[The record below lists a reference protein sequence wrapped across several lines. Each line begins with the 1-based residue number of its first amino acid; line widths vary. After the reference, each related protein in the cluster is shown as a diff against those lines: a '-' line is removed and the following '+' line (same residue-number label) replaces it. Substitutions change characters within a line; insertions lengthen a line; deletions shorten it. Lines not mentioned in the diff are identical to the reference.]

1 MSSEPLPMLIVTD
14 FEVELTGPPRDGVA
28 PAAMALHV
36 CGDGAT
42 RVPEAV
48 AAVQAQLSG
57 DPAEAARQVEGDH
70 AARHPVWRE
79 QRGEPL
85 AHAWALRRSNA
96 GHVLAEKGGDCFD
109 RLRRLRDV
117 WVPVEGNEGRHRGGR
132 RAVEARVRYT
142 T

>member
-1 MSSEPLPMLIVTD
+1 MPELMSSEPLLMLIVTD

-57 DPAEAARQVEGDH
+57 DPAEAARQVR
-70 AARHPVWRE
+70 AALLVAASQASYIGAVASTLGAGQAKAAIASSKKISVADVSQLMLLTPFDCHM
-79 QRGEPL
+79 GYSY
-85 AHAWALRRSNA
+85 RSA
-96 GHVLAEKGGDCFD
+96 TGVQ
-109 RLRRLRDV
+109 
-117 WVPVEGNEGRHRGGR
+117 
-132 RAVEARVRYT
+132 
-142 T
+142 